1 MGSLKDIRISWP
13 AFATLVAI
21 SAAATLFI
29 LAGGG
34 GPSAAQEAGLAA
46 LKHPPKVYTPSG
58 SGNAGNRS
66 DGPSG
71 NGGSNSSGN
80 SGSGNSGFSPGGS
93 NSDTSSTPTQ
103 TSTTPASIN
112 TAPKSKH
119 KSHHHKTP
127 APDAGLPHV
136 GHVFEIALS
145 NSGYGTAFGKSSDAK
160 YLNSLVGKGALLSN
174 YQSFAN
180 SSELTDYIA
189 MLSGQGPD
197 GDTDNGCPVYKSFP
211 SSATANTGGI
221 VSGDGCIYPDT
232 ALTLADQTGIAGQT
246 WGAYIQSMGAKTSC
260 QFPDPGVRQNKGIVG
275 TEPGYSLNH
284 NPFVYFES
292 LLEEG
297 SCDSSDLD
305 LSFLP
310 KALNK
315 VKSTPNFTY
324 IAPNECADSDPVIAP
339 SADTSTGTVSTTTTT
354 PTTTTPTGTTAPAVG
369 CPSGDPNG
377 IGAEDTFLKTVVPEI
392 LKSKAYKAD
401 GVLVITFANS
411 GDKGVGQMV
420 RTGTLVLSK
429 YTKHGVKVGGA
440 YGPYS
445 LLRSVE
451 DMLDYQPLANAAT
464 APSFAKKVL

>member
-13 AFATLVAI
+13 AFAMLVVI
-21 SAAATLFI
+21 SGAATLFI
-29 LAGGG
+29 LAGGNTR
-34 GPSAAQEAGLAA
+34 SAAEQAALAA
-46 LKHPPKVYTPSG
+46 IKDPPKVYQPS
-58 SGNAGNRS
+58 SGGGGNSS
-66 DGPSG
+66 DNSSS
-71 NGGSNSSGN
+71 NLGGGSSGN
-80 SGSGNSGFSPGGS
+80 SGGGNSGSSIGGS
-93 NSDTSSTPTQ
+93 DSTASTTPTQ
-103 TSTTPASIN
+103 TSTTP
-112 TAPKSKH
+112 TATTPGGGT
-119 KSHHHKTP
+119 KSHSRHHKTP

-145 NSGYGTAFGKSSDAK
+145 NSGYDTTFGKGSDAK
-160 YLNSLVGKGALLSN
+160 YLDSLAGKGALLTG

-197 GDTDNGCPVYKSFP
+197 SDTDNGCPVYKAFP
-211 SSATANTGGI
+211 TSATANTAGI
-221 VSGDGCIYPDT
+221 VSGNGCIYPDT

-260 QFPDPGVRQNKGIVG
+260 QYPDNGARQSAGIIG
-275 TEPGYSLNH
+275 TEPGYSLDH

-310 KALNK
+310 KALK
-315 VKSTPNFTY
+315 KAKRTPNFTY

-339 SADTSTGTVSTTTTT
+339 GSSTTTGTVSTSTTT
-354 PTTTTPTGTTAPAVG
+354 PTATTTAPAVG

-377 IGAEDTFLKTVVPEI
+377 IAAEDTFLKQVVPEI
-392 LKSKAYKAD
+392 LKSKAYKQD
-401 GVLVITFANS
+401 GVLVITFAASGGNS
-411 GDKGVGQMV
+411 VGQMV

-429 YTKHGVKVGGA
+429 YTKHGVKVGGT
-440 YGPYS
+440 YDPYS

-464 APSFAKKVL
+464 ASSFAKKVL